1 MRYYATEP
9 GYVIAAAVLLPLLD
23 IAAVALRFWA
33 RAKQKKAMKADDWLM
48 VPATILVTAIGA
60 AITFGV
66 ARGAVAHPTALP
78 PDFDGNHLEI
88 ETPQMTLIYKARR
101 PPLSGA
107 TGGGRSTS
115 RCRWRPGASRPAS
128 CSSTGAY
135 SWRAKTAR
143 PATSSRASS
152 FLVAASSAGF
162 FLASLF
168 QCGVRFS
175 ALWGSTLEIVRNC
188 EDIMHLALAICITG
202 FILDF
207 IIIGIPIPL
216 VWRLNISRTKKV
228 AAAAVFLLG
237 SVSIVASLLR
247 LINLA
252 PIVSNGFQPHVDQLL
267 VVTQYFY
274 WGVVES
280 GVGIIAVCLPTL
292 QFLIRDVSWEPT
304 LQAARNF
311 FRFRGRSKRSRSGPE
326 VESSIPRSDE
336 RVEVAPL
343 GQFAAT
349 PGASNSTIK
358 PSYRGAAYAVENGR
372 GEGVA

>member
-9 GYVIAAAVLLPLLD
+9 GYVIAAAILLPLLD
-23 IAAVALRFWA
+23 ITAVALRFWA

-48 VPATILVTAIGA
+48 VPATILVTAIGV
-60 AITFGV
+60 AIAFGV
-66 ARGAVAHPTALP
+66 AKGAIAHPTAIP

-88 ETPQMTLIYKARR
+88 ETPQMTLIYKIQWAFDV
-101 PPLSGA
+101 A
-107 TGGGRSTS
+107 
-115 RCRWRPGASRPAS
+115 ASSVR
-128 CSSTGAY
+128 
-135 SWRAKTAR
+135 TAW
-143 PATSSRASS
+143 PATSSR
-152 FLVAASSAGF
+152 AASSAGF

-168 QCGVRFS
+168 QCGVGFS
-175 ALWGSTLEIVRNC
+175 ALWGSTLEIVQNC

-202 FILDF
+202 FILDL
-207 IIIGIPIPL
+207 ITIGVPVPL
-216 VWRLNISRTKKV
+216 VWRLNLSCTKKM

-304 LQAARNF
+304 LQAARHF
-311 FRFRGRSKRSRSGPE
+311 FRFRGRSKRSRSEPE
-326 VESSIPRSDE
+326 VESNFPPSDE
-336 RVEVAPL
+336 RVQVAPL
-343 GQFAAT
+343 GQFAANQESLT
-349 PGASNSTIK
+349 RRQGLRTEVLLIQ
-358 PSYRGAAYAVENGR
+358 
-372 GEGVA
+372 

>member
-88 ETPQMTLIYKARR
+88 ETPQTTLIYKIQWAFDVALPVASGCVKASFLFFYRR
-101 PPLSGA
+101 VFVAGKDGPAGYLV
-107 TGGGRSTS
+107 TGLVV
-115 RCRWRPGASRPAS
+115 
-128 CSSTGAY
+128 
-135 SWRAKTAR
+135 
-143 PATSSRASS
+143 
-152 FLVAASSAGF
+152 LVAASSAGF

-304 LQAARNF
+304 LRAAGNF
-311 FRFRGRSKRSRSGPE
+311 FCFWRRSTRSRSEPE

-336 RVEVAPL
+336 RVEVAPP
-343 GQFAAT
+343 GQFAAN
-349 PGASNSTIK
+349 PAESNSTTK
-358 PSYRGAAYAVENGR
+358 HSYRGAAYAVENGR